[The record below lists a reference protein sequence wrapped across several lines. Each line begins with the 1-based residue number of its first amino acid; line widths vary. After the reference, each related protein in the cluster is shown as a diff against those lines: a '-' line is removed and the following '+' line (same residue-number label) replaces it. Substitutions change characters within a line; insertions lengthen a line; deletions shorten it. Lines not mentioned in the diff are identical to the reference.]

1 MADLLGDLRV
11 LLRKVIAMKKRSK
24 YKPKGVR
31 LDNMAW
37 VQSGLK
43 RVDEVSASATIKI
56 RNHDAMNTL
65 RLGSAT
71 RAEIDIII
79 NALNIA
85 EALAQQGIGSDWMP
99 ELRAAQ
105 DALYTLARRGL
116 TSRFIVRGDEL
127 TALNLAMEI
136 HDAQLETV
144 TVRQLEAALNFVNE
158 TVRLKKAR
166 PIVET
171 V

>member
-1 MADLLGDLRV
+1 MR
-11 LLRKVIAMKKRSK
+11 KRSK

-37 VQSGLK
+37 VQSGLR
-43 RVDEVSASATIKI
+43 RVEDVSASATIKI

-65 RLGSAT
+65 RLGQAT
-71 RAEIDIII
+71 ELELNVIIS
-79 NALNIA
+79 ALNIS
-85 EALAQQGIGSDWMP
+85 EALALRDVGSDWMP
-99 ELRAAQ
+99 ELRVAQ
-105 DALYTLARRGL
+105 DHLLALARRGL
-116 TSRFIVRGDEL
+116 TTRFIVRGEEL
-127 TALNLAMEI
+127 KALNLAMEI
-136 HDAQLETV
+136 HDAQLEAV
-144 TVRQLEAALNFVNE
+144 TVKQLETAMNDVRE

>member
-1 MADLLGDLRV
+1 MR
-11 LLRKVIAMKKRSK
+11 KRSK

-37 VQSGLK
+37 VQSGLR
-43 RVDEVSASATIKI
+43 RVEDVSASATIKI

-65 RLGSAT
+65 RLGNAT
-71 RAEIDIII
+71 KAEIDIII
-79 NALNIA
+79 AALNIA
-85 EALAQQGIGSDWMP
+85 EALARRGVGSDWLP

-105 DALYTLARRGL
+105 DALLTLARRGL
-116 TSRFIVRGDEL
+116 TSRFIVRADEL

-136 HDAQLETV
+136 HDAQLEAV
-144 TVRQLEAALNFVNE
+144 TVKQLETAMEFVAE

-166 PIVET
+166 SIVET

>member
-1 MADLLGDLRV
+1 MR
-11 LLRKVIAMKKRSK
+11 KRSS

-43 RVDEVSASATIKI
+43 RVEDVSESATIKI

-65 RLGSAT
+65 RLGQAT
-71 RAEIDIII
+71 KVEIDVIIS
-79 NALNIA
+79 ALNIA
-85 EALAQQGIGSDWMP
+85 EALARRGVGSDWMP

-105 DALYTLARRGL
+105 DHLLALARRGM
-116 TSRFIVRGDEL
+116 TTRFIVRGDEL

-144 TVRQLEAALNFVNE
+144 TVKQLETAMEDVRE
-158 TVRLKKAR
+158 TVRLRKAR
-166 PIVET
+166 PIVEN

>member
-1 MADLLGDLRV
+1 
-11 LLRKVIAMKKRSK
+11 MKKRSK

-43 RVDEVSASATIKI
+43 RVEDVSESSTIKI

-79 NALNIA
+79 SALNIA
-85 EALAQQGIGSDWMP
+85 EALAQRGVGSDWMP
-99 ELRAAQ
+99 ELRSAQ
-105 DALYTLARRGL
+105 DHLLALARRGL
-116 TSRFIVRGDEL
+116 TTRFIVRGDEL

-144 TVRQLEAALNFVNE
+144 TVKQLETAMNFVNE
-158 TVRLKKAR
+158 TVRLRKAR
-166 PIVET
+166 PIVEN

>member
-1 MADLLGDLRV
+1 M
-11 LLRKVIAMKKRSK
+11 RKKSK

-37 VQSGLK
+37 VQSGLR
-43 RVDEVSASATIKI
+43 RVEDVSASATIKI

-65 RLGSAT
+65 RLGNAT
-71 RAEIDIII
+71 KAEIDIII
-79 NALNIA
+79 AALNIA
-85 EALAQQGIGSDWMP
+85 EALARQGVGSDWLP

-105 DALYTLARRGL
+105 DALLTLARRGL
-116 TSRFIVRGDEL
+116 TSRFVVRGEEL

-144 TVRQLEAALNFVNE
+144 TVKQLEAAMEFVAE

>member
-1 MADLLGDLRV
+1 MR
-11 LLRKVIAMKKRSK
+11 KRSK

-43 RVDEVSASATIKI
+43 RVEDVSASATIKI

-65 RLGSAT
+65 RLGNAT
-71 RAEIDIII
+71 KAEIDIII
-79 NALNIA
+79 AALNIA
-85 EALAQQGIGSDWMP
+85 EALARQGVGSDWLP
-99 ELRAAQ
+99 ELRTAQ
-105 DALYTLARRGL
+105 DALLTLARRGL
-116 TSRFIVRGDEL
+116 TSRFIVRADEL

-136 HDAQLETV
+136 HDAQLEAV
-144 TVRQLEAALNFVNE
+144 TVKQLETAMDFVAE

-166 PIVET
+166 AIVET

>member
-1 MADLLGDLRV
+1 M
-11 LLRKVIAMKKRSK
+11 RKKSK

-37 VQSGLK
+37 VQSGLR
-43 RVDEVSASATIKI
+43 RVEDVSASATIKI

-65 RLGSAT
+65 RLGNAT
-71 RAEIDIII
+71 KAEIDIII
-79 NALNIA
+79 AALNIA
-85 EALAQQGIGSDWMP
+85 EALARQGVGSDWLP

-105 DALYTLARRGL
+105 DALLTLARRGL
-116 TSRFIVRGDEL
+116 TSRFIVRADEL

-136 HDAQLETV
+136 HDAQLEAV
-144 TVRQLEAALNFVNE
+144 TVKQLETAMDFVAE

-166 PIVET
+166 SIVET

>member
-1 MADLLGDLRV
+1 M
-11 LLRKVIAMKKRSK
+11 RKKSK

-37 VQSGLK
+37 VQSGLR
-43 RVDEVSASATIKI
+43 RVEDVSASATIKI

-65 RLGSAT
+65 RLGTAT
-71 RAEIDIII
+71 RAEIDVLI
-79 NALNIA
+79 NALNVT
-85 EALAQQGIGSDWMP
+85 EALARHGVGSDWMP

-144 TVRQLEAALNFVNE
+144 TVKQLETAMEFVTE

-166 PIVET
+166 PIVEI

>member
-1 MADLLGDLRV
+1 MR
-11 LLRKVIAMKKRSK
+11 KRSK

-43 RVDEVSASATIKI
+43 RVEDVSESATIKI

-65 RLGSAT
+65 RLGTAT
-71 RAEIDIII
+71 KVEIDVLI
-79 NALNIA
+79 NALNVT
-85 EALAQQGIGSDWMP
+85 EALARQGVGSDWMP

-105 DALYTLARRGL
+105 DALYTLAKRGL
-116 TSRFIVRGDEL
+116 TSRFIVRGEEL
-127 TALNLAMEI
+127 KALNLAMEI
-136 HDAQLETV
+136 HDAQLEAV
-144 TVRQLEAALNFVNE
+144 TVKQLEAALDFVNE

>member
-1 MADLLGDLRV
+1 MIV
-11 LLRKVIAMKKRSK
+11 MKKRSK

-85 EALAQQGIGSDWMP
+85 EALAQRGVGSDWMP

-105 DALYTLARRGL
+105 DALYTLSRRGL

-144 TVRQLEAALNFVNE
+144 TVRQLETAMNFVNE

>member
-1 MADLLGDLRV
+1 MR
-11 LLRKVIAMKKRSK
+11 KRSK
-24 YKPKGVR
+24 YKPKGIR

-43 RVDEVSASATIKI
+43 RVDEVSESATIKI
-56 RNHDAMNTL
+56 RNHDAMNML
-65 RLGSAT
+65 RLGTAT
-71 RAEIDIII
+71 RAEIDVLI
-79 NALNIA
+79 NALNVT
-85 EALAQQGIGSDWMP
+85 EALAQHGVGSDWMP

-116 TSRFIVRGDEL
+116 TSRFIVRGEEL

-144 TVRQLEAALNFVNE
+144 TVKQLEAAINFVNE

-166 PIVET
+166 PIVESI
-171 V
+171 

>member
-1 MADLLGDLRV
+1 MR
-11 LLRKVIAMKKRSK
+11 KRSK

-37 VQSGLK
+37 VQSGLR
-43 RVDEVSASATIKI
+43 RVEDVSASATIKI

-65 RLGSAT
+65 RLGNAT
-71 RAEIDIII
+71 KAEIDIII
-79 NALNIA
+79 AALNIA
-85 EALAQQGIGSDWMP
+85 EALARRGVGSDWLS

-105 DALYTLARRGL
+105 DALLTLARRGL
-116 TSRFIVRGDEL
+116 TSRFIVRADEL

-144 TVRQLEAALNFVNE
+144 TVKQLETAMEFVAE

>member
-1 MADLLGDLRV
+1 M
-11 LLRKVIAMKKRSK
+11 RKKSK

-43 RVDEVSASATIKI
+43 RVEDVSASATIKI

-65 RLGSAT
+65 RLGTAT
-71 RAEIDIII
+71 RAEIDVLI
-79 NALNIA
+79 NALNVT
-85 EALAQQGIGSDWMP
+85 EALAKQGVGSDWLP
-99 ELRAAQ
+99 ELRRAQ
-105 DALYTLARRGL
+105 DALLTLARRGL
-116 TSRFIVRGDEL
+116 KSRFIVRADEL

-144 TVRQLEAALNFVNE
+144 TVKQLEAAVEFVTE

>member
-1 MADLLGDLRV
+1 MR
-11 LLRKVIAMKKRSK
+11 KRSK

-37 VQSGLK
+37 VQSGLR
-43 RVDEVSASATIKI
+43 RVDEVSESATIKI

-65 RLGSAT
+65 RLGTAT
-71 RAEIDIII
+71 KVEIDVLI
-79 NALNIA
+79 NALNVS
-85 EALAQQGIGSDWMP
+85 EALAHNGVGSDWMP
-99 ELRAAQ
+99 ELRTAQ
-105 DALYTLARRGL
+105 DALYTLAKRGL
-116 TSRFIVRGDEL
+116 TSRFIVRGEEL
-127 TALNLAMEI
+127 KALNLAMEI
-136 HDAQLETV
+136 HDAQLEAV
-144 TVRQLEAALNFVNE
+144 TVKQLEAALDFVNE

>member
-1 MADLLGDLRV
+1 
-11 LLRKVIAMKKRSK
+11 MKKRSK

-43 RVDEVSASATIKI
+43 RVEDVSESSTIKI

-65 RLGSAT
+65 RLGQAT
-71 RAEIDIII
+71 ELEINVIIS
-79 NALNIA
+79 ALNIS
-85 EALAQQGIGSDWMP
+85 EALALRGIGSDWMP
-99 ELRAAQ
+99 ELRTAQ
-105 DALYTLARRGL
+105 DHLLALARRGM
-116 TSRFIVRGDEL
+116 TTRFIVRGDEL

-144 TVRQLEAALNFVNE
+144 TVKQLETALEDVRE
-158 TVRLKKAR
+158 TVRLRKAR

>member
-1 MADLLGDLRV
+1 MR
-11 LLRKVIAMKKRSK
+11 KRSK

-37 VQSGLK
+37 VQSGLR
-43 RVDEVSASATIKI
+43 RVDEVSESATIKI

-65 RLGSAT
+65 RLGTAT
-71 RAEIDIII
+71 KVEIDVLI
-79 NALNIA
+79 NALNVS
-85 EALAQQGIGSDWMP
+85 EALAHNGVGGDWMP
-99 ELRAAQ
+99 ELRTAQ
-105 DALYTLARRGL
+105 DALYTLAKRGL
-116 TSRFIVRGDEL
+116 TSRFIVRGEEL
-127 TALNLAMEI
+127 KALNLAMEI
-136 HDAQLETV
+136 HDAQLEAV
-144 TVRQLEAALNFVNE
+144 TVKQLEAALNFVNE

>member
-1 MADLLGDLRV
+1 M
-11 LLRKVIAMKKRSK
+11 RKKSN

-43 RVDEVSASATIKI
+43 RVEDVSASATIKI

-65 RLGSAT
+65 RLGNAT
-71 RAEIDIII
+71 KAEIDIII
-79 NALNIA
+79 AALNIA
-85 EALAQQGIGSDWMP
+85 EALARRGVGSDWLA

-105 DALYTLARRGL
+105 DALLTLARRGL
-116 TSRFIVRGDEL
+116 TSRFIVRADEL

-136 HDAQLETV
+136 HDAQLEAV
-144 TVRQLEAALNFVNE
+144 TVKQLETAMDFVAE

-166 PIVET
+166 AIVET

>member
-1 MADLLGDLRV
+1 MEVAVMR
-11 LLRKVIAMKKRSK
+11 KRSK

-37 VQSGLK
+37 VQSGLR
-43 RVDEVSASATIKI
+43 RVEDVSASATIKI

-65 RLGSAT
+65 RLGTAT
-71 RAEIDIII
+71 RVEIDIII
-79 NALNIA
+79 AALNIA
-85 EALAQQGIGSDWMP
+85 EALARQGVGSDWLP
-99 ELRAAQ
+99 ELRTAQ
-105 DALYTLARRGL
+105 DALLTLARRGL

-144 TVRQLEAALNFVNE
+144 TVKQLETAMEFVTE
-158 TVRLKKAR
+158 TVRLKKSR

>member
-1 MADLLGDLRV
+1 
-11 LLRKVIAMKKRSK
+11 MKKRSK

-85 EALAQQGIGSDWMP
+85 EALAQRGVGSDWMP

-144 TVRQLEAALNFVNE
+144 TVRQLEAAMNFVNE

>member
-1 MADLLGDLRV
+1 MEVAVMR
-11 LLRKVIAMKKRSK
+11 KRSK

-37 VQSGLK
+37 VQSGLR
-43 RVDEVSASATIKI
+43 RVEDVSASATIKI

-65 RLGSAT
+65 RLGNAT
-71 RAEIDIII
+71 KAEIDIII
-79 NALNIA
+79 AALNIA
-85 EALAQQGIGSDWMP
+85 EALARRGVGGDWLP

-105 DALYTLARRGL
+105 DALLTLARRGL
-116 TSRFIVRGDEL
+116 TSRFIVRADEL

-136 HDAQLETV
+136 HDAQLEAV
-144 TVRQLEAALNFVNE
+144 TVKQLETAMEFVAE

-166 PIVET
+166 SIVET

>member
-1 MADLLGDLRV
+1 MR
-11 LLRKVIAMKKRSK
+11 KRSS

-43 RVDEVSASATIKI
+43 RVEDVSESSTIKI

-65 RLGSAT
+65 RLGQAT
-71 RAEIDIII
+71 ELEINVIIS
-79 NALNIA
+79 ALNIS
-85 EALAQQGIGSDWMP
+85 EALARRGVGSDWMP

-105 DALYTLARRGL
+105 DHLLALARRGM
-116 TSRFIVRGDEL
+116 TTRFIVRGDEL

-144 TVRQLEAALNFVNE
+144 TVKQLETAMEDVRE
-158 TVRLKKAR
+158 TVRLRKAR
-166 PIVET
+166 PIVEN

>member
-1 MADLLGDLRV
+1 VED
-11 LLRKVIAMKKRSK
+11 
-24 YKPKGVR
+24 
-31 LDNMAW
+31 
-37 VQSGLK
+37 
-43 RVDEVSASATIKI
+43 VSASATIKI

-65 RLGSAT
+65 RLGTAT
-71 RAEIDIII
+71 RVEIDIII
-79 NALNIA
+79 AALNIA
-85 EALAQQGIGSDWMP
+85 EALARQGVGSDWMP
-99 ELRAAQ
+99 ELRTAQ

-116 TSRFIVRGDEL
+116 KSRFIVRGEEL
-127 TALNLAMEI
+127 KALNLAMEV

-144 TVRQLEAALNFVNE
+144 TVKQLETAMEFVTE

>member
-1 MADLLGDLRV
+1 MEVAVMR
-11 LLRKVIAMKKRSK
+11 KRSK

-37 VQSGLK
+37 VQSGLR
-43 RVDEVSASATIKI
+43 RVEDVSASATIKI

-65 RLGSAT
+65 RLGTAT
-71 RAEIDIII
+71 RAEIDVLI
-79 NALNIA
+79 NALNVT
-85 EALAQQGIGSDWMP
+85 EALARQGVGSDWLP
-99 ELRAAQ
+99 ELRTAQ
-105 DALYTLARRGL
+105 DALLTLARRGL
-116 TSRFIVRGDEL
+116 KSRFIVRGEEL
-127 TALNLAMEI
+127 KALNLAMEV

-144 TVRQLEAALNFVNE
+144 TVKQLEAAMEFVTE

>member
-1 MADLLGDLRV
+1 MR
-11 LLRKVIAMKKRSK
+11 KRSK

-37 VQSGLK
+37 VQSGLR
-43 RVDEVSASATIKI
+43 RVEDVSASATIKI

-65 RLGSAT
+65 RLGNAT
-71 RAEIDIII
+71 KAEIDIII
-79 NALNIA
+79 AALNIA
-85 EALAQQGIGSDWMP
+85 EALARRGVGGDWLA

-105 DALYTLARRGL
+105 DALLTLARRGL
-116 TSRFIVRGDEL
+116 TSRFIVRADEL

-136 HDAQLETV
+136 HDAQLEAV
-144 TVRQLEAALNFVNE
+144 TVKQLETAMEFVAE

-166 PIVET
+166 SIVET

>member
-1 MADLLGDLRV
+1 MR
-11 LLRKVIAMKKRSK
+11 KRSS
-24 YKPKGVR
+24 YKPKSVR

-43 RVDEVSASATIKI
+43 KVEHISESATIKI

-65 RLGSAT
+65 RLGQAT
-71 RAEIDIII
+71 ELEINVIIS
-79 NALNIA
+79 ALNIS
-85 EALAQQGIGSDWMP
+85 EALARRGVGGDWMP

-105 DALYTLARRGL
+105 DHLLALARRGM
-116 TSRFIVRGDEL
+116 TTKFIVRGDEL

-144 TVRQLEAALNFVNE
+144 TVKQLETAMKDVRE
-158 TVRLKKAR
+158 TVRLRKAR
-166 PIVET
+166 IIVE
-171 V
+171 

>member
-1 MADLLGDLRV
+1 MR
-11 LLRKVIAMKKRSK
+11 KRSK

-31 LDNMAW
+31 LDNMTW
-37 VQSGLK
+37 VQASLMRVEDMSAGTTLK
-43 RVDEVSASATIKI
+43 IC
-56 RNHDAMNTL
+56 NHDAMNTL
-65 RLGSAT
+65 RLGNAT
-71 RAEIDIII
+71 KADIDVII

-85 EALAQQGIGSDWMP
+85 EALARLGVGSDWMT

-105 DALYTLARRGL
+105 DALFTLARRGL

-144 TVRQLEAALNFVNE
+144 TVRQLEEAMNFVNE
-158 TVRLKKAR
+158 MVRLRKAR
-166 PIVET
+166 SIVET

>member
-1 MADLLGDLRV
+1 MR
-11 LLRKVIAMKKRSK
+11 KRSK

-37 VQSGLK
+37 VQSGLR
-43 RVDEVSASATIKI
+43 RVEDVSESATIKI

-65 RLGSAT
+65 RLGQAT
-71 RAEIDIII
+71 ELELNVIIS
-79 NALNIA
+79 ALNIS
-85 EALAQQGIGSDWMP
+85 EALALRDVGSDWMP
-99 ELRAAQ
+99 ELRVAQ
-105 DALYTLARRGL
+105 DHLLALARRGL
-116 TSRFIVRGDEL
+116 TTRFIVRGDEL

-136 HDAQLETV
+136 HDAQLEAV
-144 TVRQLEAALNFVNE
+144 TVKQLETAMNDVRE

>member
-1 MADLLGDLRV
+1 VADLLGGLRV
-11 LLRKVIAMKKRSK
+11 LLREVTAMKKRSK

-85 EALAQQGIGSDWMP
+85 EALAQRGVGSDWMP

>member
-1 MADLLGDLRV
+1 MR
-11 LLRKVIAMKKRSK
+11 KRSK

-37 VQSGLK
+37 VQSGLR
-43 RVDEVSASATIKI
+43 RVEDVSASATIKI

-65 RLGSAT
+65 RLGTAT
-71 RAEIDIII
+71 RAEIDVLI
-79 NALNIA
+79 NALNVT
-85 EALAQQGIGSDWMP
+85 EALARQGVGSDWLP
-99 ELRAAQ
+99 ELRTAQ
-105 DALYTLARRGL
+105 DALLTLARRGL
-116 TSRFIVRGDEL
+116 KSRFIVRGEEL
-127 TALNLAMEI
+127 KALNLAMEV

-144 TVRQLEAALNFVNE
+144 TVKQLEAAMEFVTE

>member
-1 MADLLGDLRV
+1 MR
-11 LLRKVIAMKKRSK
+11 KRSS

-79 NALNIA
+79 SALNIA
-85 EALAQQGIGSDWMP
+85 EALAQRGVGSDWMP
-99 ELRAAQ
+99 ELRSAQ
-105 DALYTLARRGL
+105 DHLLALARRGL

-144 TVRQLEAALNFVNE
+144 TVRQLEAAMNFVNE

>member
-1 MADLLGDLRV
+1 
-11 LLRKVIAMKKRSK
+11 
-24 YKPKGVR
+24 VR

-37 VQSGLK
+37 VQASLMQ
-43 RVDEVSASATIKI
+43 VEDISESATIKI

-65 RLGSAT
+65 RLGQAT
-71 RAEIDIII
+71 KMEIDVIIG
-79 NALNIA
+79 ALNIA
-85 EALAQQGIGSDWMP
+85 EALARQGVGSDWMP
-99 ELRAAQ
+99 ELREAQ
-105 DALYTLARRGL
+105 DALYTLAKRGL

-136 HDAQLETV
+136 HDAQLATV
-144 TVRQLEAALNFVNE
+144 TVKQLEAAMNFVNE

-166 PIVET
+166 SIVET